1 MWVAKS
7 DSRNFQ
13 FEAYGTTKAK
23 ALAAL
28 KQGFIRHAIVYD
40 CDPDWVDDMD
50 LNNVYKIEANRAYRD
65 CERLDTHLN
74 PIGEQNAS

>member
-23 ALAAL
+23 AVEAL
-28 KQGFIRHAIVYD
+28 QQCCINNANIYD
-40 CDPDWVDDMD
+40 CDPDWAEDMD
-50 LNNVYKIEANRAYRD
+50 LNCVYRIEANASYRD
-65 CERLDTHLN
+65 YERLDTHLN
-74 PIGEQNAS
+74 PRGE

>member
-7 DSRNFQ
+7 DSRNFK

-23 ALAAL
+23 ALEAL
-28 KQGFIRHAIVYD
+28 KRGFIRHAIIYNIGF
-40 CDPDWVDDMD
+40 DWVADMD
-50 LNNVYKIEANRAYRD
+50 LNCVYRIEANRAYRD

-74 PIGEQNAS
+74 PKGE